1 MRVLANLQMSFDNIK
16 NGTKVIKEQVDSM
29 PQAAGIY
36 KMYDAHNI
44 CLYVGKAKNLPK
56 RVISYT
62 KIEALPNRLRRMVSQ
77 VSRME
82 YMITKTEAEALILE
96 ASLIKSDKPIFNIA
110 LKDDKSFPY
119 IVIEQNHEFP
129 RITKYRGKPKKGGI
143 YFGPFASA
151 GSVNQTITQIQKIFQ
166 IRPCTNDFFAA
177 RTRPCLQ
184 YQIKRCTA
192 PCVGKIEKN
201 EYAVLVDETKKFL
214 NGDSTAIQHHLSKD
228 MHQASEKM
236 DYERAAIIRDRIKA
250 LSHIQAKNIFS
261 NYQIKDTDLIALHR
275 NDNGNC
281 CLQVFF
287 IRTGQN
293 YGHKAYFFD
302 DVEEDYL
309 GEILETFIGQFYQNN
324 LPPKQIVI
332 DREIVNGDDI
342 SSALTDYIKYKVTI
356 KTPKIGAL
364 KDLIEFAQ
372 DNAKNALMERE
383 RQRITN
389 AHQLQA
395 VANLFKMT
403 KQIKR
408 IEVYDNSHN
417 FGTYAVGAMIVATPD
432 GFQKSEYRSFLIQ
445 TPKKQDDYAMLR
457 EVLTRR
463 LEKLNSKNYPS
474 LMLVDGGKGHFGAAK
489 EVMKSFGIND
499 IKLVCIA
506 KGVNRNAGREHFYTD
521 DQDIFQLPKGDK
533 TLHYLQTIRDEVHRF
548 AITAHRKKRAKDL
561 KKSTLDD
568 LPGIGAKRKN
578 ALLSY
583 FGSVA
588 AIKAASVEDII
599 KVDGISRKMAEKIL
613 LELKSH

>member
-1 MRVLANLQMSFDNIK
+1 M
-16 NGTKVIKEQVDSM
+16 
-29 PQAAGIY
+29 
-36 KMYDAHNI
+36 
-44 CLYVGKAKNLPK
+44 
-56 RVISYT
+56 
-62 KIEALPNRLRRMVSQ
+62 
-77 VSRME
+77 
-82 YMITKTEAEALILE
+82 
-96 ASLIKSDKPIFNIA
+96 
-110 LKDDKSFPY
+110 
-119 IVIEQNHEFP
+119 
-129 RITKYRGKPKKGGI
+129 
-143 YFGPFASA
+143 
-151 GSVNQTITQIQKIFQ
+151 
-166 IRPCTNDFFAA
+166 
-177 RTRPCLQ
+177 
-184 YQIKRCTA
+184 
-192 PCVGKIEKN
+192 
-201 EYAVLVDETKKFL
+201 
-214 NGDSTAIQHHLSKD
+214 
-228 MHQASEKM
+228 
-236 DYERAAIIRDRIKA
+236 
-250 LSHIQAKNIFS
+250 
-261 NYQIKDTDLIALHR
+261 
-275 NDNGNC
+275 
-281 CLQVFF
+281 
-287 IRTGQN
+287 
-293 YGHKAYFFD
+293 
-302 DVEEDYL
+302 
-309 GEILETFIGQFYQNN
+309 
-324 LPPKQIVI
+324 
-332 DREIVNGDDI
+332 
-342 SSALTDYIKYKVTI
+342 TDYIKYKVTI